1 MFLINCLILKALEN
15 ALSKDPKMSL
25 SFITG
30 YIVKKYDDSRDD
42 VLLNDTN
49 FYQQKYADFV

>member
-1 MFLINCLILKALEN
+1 
-15 ALSKDPKMSL
+15 MSL

-49 FYQQKYADFV
+49 FYQQKYVDFV